1 VKEHLIKQVMEIM
14 QKIEDTQDLIKI
26 YTVAKTYYEIQL
38 EEKARAEHD
47 GTLQVKVD

>member
-1 VKEHLIKQVMEIM
+1 MKEHLIKQVMEIM

-38 EEKARAEHD
+38 EEEVRAEHG
-47 GTLQVKVD
+47 GTLQNKAD